1 MTTNEAASSPPTTI
15 AAQNVSKV
23 FGEFAALQDVSF
35 TVKKGTVAAF
45 LGPNGAGKS
54 TAMRILTGYLAP
66 TSGKVELAGLDP
78 TDADHRLELARRL
91 GYLPENGPLY
101 PDMTPLESLGFF
113 AEVRRLE
120 QDALKK
126 AIDRV
131 VERCAIGSV
140 MQKPIH
146 KLSKGF
152 KQRVGVAQAMLHDP
166 EVLIMDEPTSGL
178 DPLQI
183 REVRA
188 LIRELGKTKTILL
201 STHILQEVE
210 AVADEVIL
218 IHEGRIAFAGGREAL
233 KREGTLEQ
241 RFYELTGDEPEK
253 GAA

>member
-1 MTTNEAASSPPTTI
+1 
-15 AAQNVSKV
+15 
-23 FGEFAALQDVSF
+23 
-35 TVKKGTVAAF
+35 
-45 LGPNGAGKS
+45 
-54 TAMRILTGYLAP
+54 
-66 TSGKVELAGLDP
+66 
-78 TDADHRLELARRL
+78 
-91 GYLPENGPLY
+91 
-101 PDMTPLESLGFF
+101 
-113 AEVRRLE
+113 
-120 QDALKK
+120 
-126 AIDRV
+126 
-131 VERCAIGSV
+131 

>member
-113 AEVRRLE
+113 A
-120 QDALKK
+120 
-126 AIDRV
+126 
-131 VERCAIGSV
+131 
-140 MQKPIH
+140 
-146 KLSKGF
+146 
-152 KQRVGVAQAMLHDP
+152 
-166 EVLIMDEPTSGL
+166 
-178 DPLQI
+178 
-183 REVRA
+183 
-188 LIRELGKTKTILL
+188 
-201 STHILQEVE
+201 
-210 AVADEVIL
+210 
-218 IHEGRIAFAGGREAL
+218 
-233 KREGTLEQ
+233 
-241 RFYELTGDEPEK
+241 
-253 GAA
+253 